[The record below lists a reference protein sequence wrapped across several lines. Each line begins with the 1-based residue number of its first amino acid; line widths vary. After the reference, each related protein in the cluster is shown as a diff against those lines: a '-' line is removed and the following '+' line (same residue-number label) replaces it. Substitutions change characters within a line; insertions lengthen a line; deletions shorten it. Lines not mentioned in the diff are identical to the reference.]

1 MKKAMIYGLGISGTG
16 AKELLEKE
24 GYETIVVDDKKAMTS
39 EEALN
44 HLDGL
49 EFFIKSPGIPYNDF
63 VKEVQKRGIK
73 ILDEIEIAYNYM
85 IEKGLKTK
93 IIAITGTNGK
103 STTTAK
109 ISDMLNHAGYK
120 AAYAGN
126 IGRSLSEVLLK
137 EKDLDFISLELSSF
151 QLENVENFKPYIS
164 MIINMGPDHIERY
177 KSFDEYYDT
186 KFNITKN
193 QTEDLYFIE
202 NIDDVEI
209 EKRAKQIKAKRI
221 SVSKFKKAD
230 IFVKNDKICHGENTI
245 IDVGA
250 SIRP

>member
-24 GYETIVVDDKKAMTS
+24 GYEIIVVDDKKAMTS
-39 EEALN
+39 DEALN
-44 HLDGL
+44 YLDGI
-49 EFFIKSPGIPYNDF
+49 EFFIKSPGIPYNNF
-63 VKEVQKRGIK
+63 VKEVQKRKIK

-85 IEKGLKTK
+85 IEKGMKTK

-109 ISDMLNHAGYK
+109 ISDMLNYAGYK

-151 QLENVENFKPYIS
+151 QLENIENFKPYI
-164 MIINMGPDHIERY
+164 
-177 KSFDEYYDT
+177 
-186 KFNITKN
+186 
-193 QTEDLYFIE
+193 
-202 NIDDVEI
+202 
-209 EKRAKQIKAKRI
+209 
-221 SVSKFKKAD
+221 
-230 IFVKNDKICHGENTI
+230 
-245 IDVGA
+245 
-250 SIRP
+250 